1 MTPYE
6 LSALIVSF
14 VLICSAVDV
23 TNYFHQV
30 RYGNCREVSKLLFI
44 IHLGFFFF
52 FFFFFFLTLKTRLRI
67 NLNPDVCEILQN
79 TRRTNHKS

>member
-30 RYGNCREVSKLLFI
+30 RYGNCRSFSYFLLFFP
-44 IHLGFFFF
+44 LGF

>member
-30 RYGNCREVSKLLFI
+30 RYGNFRAVSKLLFI

-52 FFFFFFLTLKTRLRI
+52 FFFFF
-67 NLNPDVCEILQN
+67 
-79 TRRTNHKS
+79 

>member
-6 LSALIVSF
+6 LSALVVSF

-30 RYGNCREVSKLLFI
+30 RYGNCRAVSKLLLI
-44 IHLGFFFF
+44 IHLG

>member
-30 RYGNCREVSKLLFI
+30 RYGNCRAVSKLLLI
-44 IHLGFFFF
+44 IHLGFV
-52 FFFFFFLTLKTRLRI
+52 FFFFLTLKTRLRI

>member
-30 RYGNCREVSKLLFI
+30 RYGNCRAVSKLLLI
-44 IHLGFFFF
+44 IHLG
-52 FFFFFFLTLKTRLRI
+52 FFFFFLTLKTRLRI

>member
-23 TNYFHQV
+23 TNYFQQV
-30 RYGNCREVSKLLFI
+30 RYGNCRAVSKLLLI

-52 FFFFFFLTLKTRLRI
+52 FFFFFNLKTRLRI

-79 TRRTNHKS
+79 TRRANHKS

>member
-30 RYGNCREVSKLLFI
+30 RYGNCRAVSKLLLI
-44 IHLGFFFF
+44 IHLG

>member
-30 RYGNCREVSKLLFI
+30 RYGNCRAVSKLLLI

-52 FFFFFFLTLKTRLRI
+52 FFNFENTFENKFKSGCLR
-67 NLNPDVCEILQN
+67 NF
-79 TRRTNHKS
+79 TKYS

>member
-14 VLICSAVDV
+14 ELICSAADV

-30 RYGNCREVSKLLFI
+30 RYGNCRAVSKLLLI
-44 IHLGFFFF
+44 IHLG